1 PERGQTDHAEARP
14 GGDVDGT
21 PYGHDRLR
29 RQIESAYD
37 AIQTASHEDHVGR
50 LGGHFGATRNGDAD
64 IGLLQCQR
72 VVHAVAHHRDHSP
85 LALEP
90 TYQLRLL
97 LRRELGVVLSEPER
111 LGDDAARLRVITGE
125 EDDVAHVASF
135 QRADGV
141 PGLGTELV
149 LQDQEPGQC
158 AVDG

>member
-1 PERGQTDHAEARP
+1 
-14 GGDVDGT
+14 
-21 PYGHDRLR
+21 
-29 RQIESAYD
+29 
-37 AIQTASHEDHVGR
+37 
-50 LGGHFGATRNGDAD
+50 
-64 IGLLQCQR
+64 
-72 VVHAVAHHRDHSP
+72 
-85 LALEP
+85 LEP

-158 AVDG
+158 AVDGDERRRAAHPVSGARVGTGGRQPYAA